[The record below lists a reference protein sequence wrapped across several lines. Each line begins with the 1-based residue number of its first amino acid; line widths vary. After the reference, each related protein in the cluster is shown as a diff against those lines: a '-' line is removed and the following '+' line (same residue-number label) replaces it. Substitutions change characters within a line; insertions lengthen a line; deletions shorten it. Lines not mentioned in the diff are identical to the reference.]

1 LLKHLQNQL
10 IIIKYLLN
18 IERNDFMIQSVNE
31 NIEVL
36 ASNSSPISFLND
48 DVRTRKANCCN
59 WLQHNE
65 GSPIYKILEGG
76 IYEVSFN
83 ANVTSATAGTVALGL
98 FQDGILIPGTTV
110 IAEVVTAGDYYN
122 VSFDKLIKIC
132 CRGDASLTIASVPN
146 VLTGATLP
154 GTPVVTEIPVVQNA
168 NLIITKQ
175 C

>member
-1 LLKHLQNQL
+1 
-10 IIIKYLLN
+10 
-18 IERNDFMIQSVNE
+18 MIQSVNE

-36 ASNSSPISFLND
+36 TSNSSTVSFTND
-48 DVRTRKANCCN
+48 DIRTRRANCYCN
-59 WLQHNE
+59 GWLQHSE

-110 IAEVVTAGDYYN
+110 LAEVATAGDYYN

>member
-1 LLKHLQNQL
+1 
-10 IIIKYLLN
+10 
-18 IERNDFMIQSVNE
+18 MIQSVLE
-31 NIEVL
+31 PITAL
-36 ASNSSPISFLND
+36 TSNTSTITFADD
-48 DVRTRKANCCN
+48 DVRSRRANCCG

-76 IYEVSFN
+76 VYEVSFN
-83 ANVTSATAGTVALGL
+83 VNVTSATAGTVALGL

-110 IAEVVTAGDYYN
+110 IAEIVTAGDYYN

-146 VLTGATLP
+146 VLTGAALP
-154 GTPVVTEIPVVQNA
+154 GTSVVTETPVVQNA
-168 NLIITKQ
+168 NLTITKQ

>member
-1 LLKHLQNQL
+1 
-10 IIIKYLLN
+10 
-18 IERNDFMIQSVNE
+18 MIQSVNE

-36 ASNSSPISFLND
+36 TSNSSAVSFTND
-48 DVRTRKANCCN
+48 DIKTRRANCYCN
-59 WLQHNE
+59 GWLQHNE

-76 IYEVSFN
+76 IYKVSFN

-98 FQDGILIPGTTV
+98 YQDGILIPGTTV
-110 IAEVVTAGDYYN
+110 IAEVATAGDYYN

-132 CRGDASLTIASVPN
+132 CRGDASLTIGSVPS

-154 GTPVVTEIPVVQNA
+154 GTPTVTEIPVIQNA
-168 NLIITKQ
+168 NLSITKK

>member
-1 LLKHLQNQL
+1 
-10 IIIKYLLN
+10 
-18 IERNDFMIQSVNE
+18 MIQSVNE

-36 ASNSSPISFLND
+36 VSNSSTISFLND

-76 IYEVSFN
+76 IYKVSFN

-98 FQDGILIPGTTV
+98 YQDGILIPGTTV
-110 IAEVVTAGDYYN
+110 IAEVATAGDYIN

-132 CRGDASLTIASVPN
+132 CRGDASLTIGSVPS

-154 GTPVVTEIPVVQNA
+154 GTPTVTEIPVIQNA
-168 NLIITKQ
+168 NLSITKK

>member
-1 LLKHLQNQL
+1 
-10 IIIKYLLN
+10 
-18 IERNDFMIQSVNE
+18 MIQSVLE
-31 NIEVL
+31 PITVL
-36 ASNSSPISFLND
+36 TSNTSTITFTDD
-48 DVRTRKANCCN
+48 DVRSRRANCCG
-59 WLQHNE
+59 WLQHSE

-110 IAEVVTAGDYYN
+110 LAEVATAGDYYN

-146 VLTGATLP
+146 VVTGAALP

-168 NLIITKQ
+168 NLMITKK

>member
-1 LLKHLQNQL
+1 
-10 IIIKYLLN
+10 
-18 IERNDFMIQSVNE
+18 MIQSVLE
-31 NIEVL
+31 PITIL
-36 ASNSSPISFLND
+36 TSNTSAITFTDD

-98 FQDGILIPGTTV
+98 YQDGILIPGTTV
-110 IAEVVTAGDYYN
+110 IAQIETAGDYIN

-132 CRGDASLTIASVPN
+132 CRGDASLTIGSVSN
-146 VLTGATLP
+146 VLTGSTLP
-154 GTPVVTEIPVVQNA
+154 GTPTVTEIPVIQNA
-168 NLIITKQ
+168 NFSITKK

>member
-1 LLKHLQNQL
+1 
-10 IIIKYLLN
+10 
-18 IERNDFMIQSVNE
+18 MIQSVLE
-31 NIEVL
+31 PITVL
-36 ASNSSPISFLND
+36 TSNTSTITFTDD
-48 DVRTRKANCCN
+48 DVRSRRANCCG

-110 IAEVVTAGDYYN
+110 LAEVATAGDYYN

-146 VLTGATLP
+146 VLTGAALL

>member
-1 LLKHLQNQL
+1 
-10 IIIKYLLN
+10 
-18 IERNDFMIQSVNE
+18 MIQSVNE

-36 ASNSSPISFLND
+36 VSNSSTISFLND

-76 IYEVSFN
+76 IYKVSFN

-98 FQDGILIPGTTV
+98 YEDGVLIPGTTV
-110 IAEVVTAGDYYN
+110 LAEVATAGTYYN
-122 VSFDKLIKIC
+122 VSFDKLIKVC
-132 CRGDASLTIASVPN
+132 CRGDSTLTVQSVPN
-146 VLTGATLP
+146 VVTGAALP
-154 GTPVVTEIPVVQNA
+154 GTPVVTQIPVLQNA
-168 NLIITKQ
+168 NFSITKR